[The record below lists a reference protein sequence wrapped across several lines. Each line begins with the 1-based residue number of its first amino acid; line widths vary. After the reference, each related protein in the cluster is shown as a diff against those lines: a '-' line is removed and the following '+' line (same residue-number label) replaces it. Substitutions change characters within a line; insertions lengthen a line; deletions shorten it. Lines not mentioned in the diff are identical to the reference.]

1 MLNAAGKIL
10 MGSGRFKIEEE
21 RKGGWGPGHLML
33 ILEFLHLNMIKE
45 RKA

>member
-21 RKGGWGPGHLML
+21 GEEGGDLGTLCL
-33 ILEFLHLNMIKE
+33 S
-45 RKA
+45 